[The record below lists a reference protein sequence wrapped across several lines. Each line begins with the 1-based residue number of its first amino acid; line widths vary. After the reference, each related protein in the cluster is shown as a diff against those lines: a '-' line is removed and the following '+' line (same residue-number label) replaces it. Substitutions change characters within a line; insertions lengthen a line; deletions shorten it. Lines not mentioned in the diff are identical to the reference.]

1 MILDLKTW
9 IFVCAALLVAAGCAT
24 PPPPVVPPAP
34 KSYVVLMD
42 NQDGTVGQLSVSSTG
57 GEILLNKSHSGVDLD
72 GTGTT
77 PYMVDES
84 RINRDFGEAFSAQPP
99 LPVSFVLH
107 YNIGDTVLTV
117 ESQAM
122 IPAILEAAKNRP
134 APDVSVIGHTDT
146 MGTVEANEILGLQRA
161 KSVAEII
168 KNAGLNV
175 HDLTI
180 SSHGEKNL
188 MVITLDNTPE
198 PKNRRVEITIR

>member
-1 MILDLKTW
+1 
-9 IFVCAALLVAAGCAT
+9 
-24 PPPPVVPPAP
+24 
-34 KSYVVLMD
+34 
-42 NQDGTVGQLSVSSTG
+42 
-57 GEILLNKSHSGVDLD
+57 
-72 GTGTT
+72 
-77 PYMVDES
+77 
-84 RINRDFGEAFSAQPP
+84 
-99 LPVSFVLH
+99 H

-168 KNAGLNV
+168 KNAGLKV

-188 MVITLDNTPE
+188 MVVTPDNTPE

>member
-1 MILDLKTW
+1 MILDIKTGLA
-9 IFVCAALLVAAGCAT
+9 VCVALLVAAGCAT
-24 PPPPVVPPAP
+24 PPPPASPAP

-42 NQDGTVGQLSVSSTG
+42 NSDGTVGQLSVSNTM
-57 GEILLNKSHSGVDLD
+57 GEVLLDKSHSGVDLD
-72 GTGTT
+72 GTGSP
-77 PYMVDES
+77 PYTVDES

-99 LPVSFVLH
+99 LPVSFMLY

-117 ESQAM
+117 ESQTM

-161 KSVAEII
+161 QSVAEII
-168 KNAGLNV
+168 KNAGLKV

-188 MVITLDNTPE
+188 MVATPDNTPE

>member
-1 MILDLKTW
+1 MVLNLKTG
-9 IFVCAALLVAAGCAT
+9 FVACAALILATGCAT
-24 PPPPVVPPAP
+24 SPPPVSQAP

-42 NQDGTVGQLSVSSTG
+42 NSDGTVGQLSVSSTK
-57 GEILLNKSHSGVDLD
+57 GEVLLNKSHSGADLD
-72 GTGTT
+72 GTGSS
-77 PYMVDES
+77 PYTVDKS
-84 RINRDFGEAFSAQPP
+84 RINRDFGEALSAQPP
-99 LPVSFVLH
+99 LPVSFMLY

-146 MGTVEANEILGLQRA
+146 MGTVEANEKLGLQRA
-161 KSVAEII
+161 QSVAEII
-168 KNAGLNV
+168 KNAGLKV

-188 MVITLDNTPE
+188 IVATPDNTPE

>member
-1 MILDLKTW
+1 MILNLKTGLV
-9 IFVCAALLVAAGCAT
+9 VCVTLLVAVGCAT
-24 PPPPVVPPAP
+24 PPPPVSSAP
-34 KSYVVLMD
+34 KSYVVLMN
-42 NQDGTVGQLSVSSTG
+42 NQDGTVGELSVSTTEG
-57 GEILLNKSHSGVDLD
+57 DVLLNKSYSGVDLD
-72 GTGTT
+72 GTASS
-77 PYMVDES
+77 PYTVDES
-84 RINRDFGEAFSAQPP
+84 RIKRDFGEAFSAQPP

-122 IPAILEAAKNRP
+122 IPAILEATKNRP

-146 MGTVEANEILGLQRA
+146 MGTVEANEILGMERA

-168 KNAGLNV
+168 KNAGLKV
-175 HDLTI
+175 QDLTI

-188 MVITLDNTPE
+188 MVATPDNTPE

>member
-1 MILDLKTW
+1 MIPNLRTGLA
-9 IFVCAALLVAAGCAT
+9 VCAALLVVAGCAT
-24 PPPPVVPPAP
+24 SQPPVSPAP
-34 KSYVVLMD
+34 KSYVVLMN
-42 NQDGTVGQLSVSSTG
+42 NQDGTVGELSVSSTG
-57 GEILLNKSHSGVDLD
+57 GEVLLNRSYSGIDLN
-72 GTGTT
+72 GTGSS
-77 PYMVDES
+77 PYTVDEK
-84 RINRDFGEAFSAQPP
+84 RIKKDFSEAFSAQPP

-168 KNAGLNV
+168 KNAGLKV

-188 MVITLDNTPE
+188 MVVTPDNTPE